1 MGIALSRHPRDKY
14 FIATKLSNFDPS
26 TWPREKSIEMYR
38 NSLKKLRT
46 DHIDYMLLHGVGM
59 GEDSHATFNGR
70 YIDNGILD
78 FLLAEREAGRI
89 RHLGFSYHGDVD
101 IFNMLLAQHDKYKW
115 DFVQIQ
121 LNYLDWEHSKQIN
134 PRNTNA
140 SYLYGEL
147 QKRNIPAVIMEPLLG
162 GRLSKLP
169 QHVVTMLKEQE
180 PQKSVASWAFRY
192 AGSYPDVLT
201 VLSGMTYMDHL
212 EDNLRSF
219 CPLVPLTKEQ
229 TDFLHQMAGVICS
242 YPTVPCNECQYCMPC
257 PYGLDIPGIF
267 GHYNKCVNQGELPE
281 TPESEGYAKARRRYL
296 ASFDRAVAPERQAS
310 HCVGCGKCLD
320 HCPQKINIPKEMQ
333 RIDLV
338 AEALRRGMPIEAL
351 SQTKASK
358 KL

>member
-1 MGIALSRHPRDKY
+1 M
-14 FIATKLSNFDPS
+14 F
-26 TWPREKSIEMYR
+26 
-38 NSLKKLRT
+38 
-46 DHIDYMLLHGVGM
+46 
-59 GEDSHATFNGR
+59 
-70 YIDNGILD
+70 
-78 FLLAEREAGRI
+78 
-89 RHLGFSYHGDVD
+89 
-101 IFNMLLAQHDKYKW
+101 
-115 DFVQIQ
+115 
-121 LNYLDWEHSKQIN
+121 
-134 PRNTNA
+134 
-140 SYLYGEL
+140 
-147 QKRNIPAVIMEPLLG
+147 
-162 GRLSKLP
+162 
-169 QHVVTMLKEQE
+169 KEQE